1 MTEDRQKKAMSIF
14 LRITEVDDSSRTPLL
29 DQECGSDRQL
39 RKEVESL
46 LRHHTTQTLIS
57 SKHDT
62 FVTPPSH
69 NAVKNRRKTFIRQAS
84 IGIKR
89 QRNALLAAGAM
100 VLIIV
105 ATAAWA
111 FTKVRSSLQQSVER
125 QLTTVLDAEIKALE
139 LWIDV
144 RQEEATVWAQ
154 NDEVRSLVK
163 QLEQAVVEKQPTRQA
178 VLNDA
183 FLALLEPLSSQ
194 KGHQGL
200 AIVNLAGRFIAG
212 SEDLLNRVVNEK
224 ATPYLSKLAEGKAFF
239 VIPSKERRYVAGIHS
254 PIRDPSVTI
263 GAPVFDSN
271 GNVIAGLCFGF
282 DADEEFDRI
291 FSVANA
297 DSNGDTYA
305 FESNALLISNLSNR
319 TNEKWVQELKLIPST
334 AVQTALNLKIVD
346 PGFDLTVGQKA
357 AATSEQQPTEI
368 VQRALATR
376 KQKTATIVKNVQG
389 YRNYLGVEVVG
400 AAKWLDEWR
409 FGVATEMPMKDAF
422 APLRYVTSAFIFLI
436 ASVTLLALGLLVSA
450 LSLIRMRDRIGEAE
464 RLGAYQLQQLIGEG
478 GMGRVYKA
486 QHALLKREAAVKLL
500 DGLDSNQET
509 IDRFEREVQLTCQL
523 THPNTIQIYDYGR
536 SETGVFYYA
545 MEYLPGITLE
555 QLVALVGQIPPAR
568 VINLLSQVCASL
580 TEAHEVG
587 LIHRDIKPA
596 NVMLCNRGGIADF
609 AKVLDFGIA
618 KKLDPE
624 HEITHHDS
632 VVGTP
637 HYIAPER
644 ISNGSQVDSRS
655 DLYSV
660 GCVGF
665 YLLTGSTPFQ
675 ADSPVKL
682 FHQLLNKTAPAPSK
696 RTTQPVPVELD
707 QIIFACLAQEPN
719 ERPASAKAMRHVL
732 DELKEQHPWTQD
744 EAHAWWNGFR
754 TMKSSFT
761 QTDEPFSP

>member
-29 DQECGSDRQL
+29 DEECGSDRQL

-46 LRHHTTQTLIS
+46 LRHHTTKTLIS
-57 SKHDT
+57 SQHET
-62 FVTPPSH
+62 FTSPPSH
-69 NAVKNRRKTFIRQAS
+69 NALKNRRKTFIRQAS

-89 QRNALLAAGAM
+89 QRNALLAAGVM

-125 QLTTVLDAEIKALE
+125 QLTTVLNAEIKALE

-144 RQEEATVWAQ
+144 RQEEATVWAE
-154 NDEVRSLVK
+154 NDEVRSLVTK
-163 QLEQAVVEKQPTRQA
+163 LEEAVQKTDPDQQQAI
-178 VLNDA
+178 NDA
-183 FLALLEPLSSQ
+183 LMALLEPLSSQ
-194 KGHQGL
+194 EGHQGL
-200 AIVNLAGRFIAG
+200 AVINLSGRFIGG
-212 SEDLLNRVVNEK
+212 SEELINRVANEK
-224 ATPYLSKLAEGKAFF
+224 AAPYLSKLFAGKPFF
-239 VIPSKERRYVAGIHS
+239 AIPSKERRYVAGIHS

-263 GAPVFDSN
+263 GAPVFDLQR
-271 GNVIAGLCFGF
+271 NVIAALCFGF
-282 DADEEFDRI
+282 DADEEFARV
-291 FSVANA
+291 FSVANT
-297 DSNGDTYA
+297 DNNGDTYA

-319 TNEKWVQELKLIPST
+319 SNEKWVHKLGLIPF
-334 AVQTALNLKIVD
+334 AAEQTALNLKIVD
-346 PGFDLTVGQKA
+346 PGGDLTVGQTA
-357 AATSEQQPTEI
+357 VTRNEQQPTEI

-376 KQKTATIVKNVQG
+376 KLKTTEIVKDVHG

-409 FGVATEMPMKDAF
+409 FGVATEMPVKDAF

-436 ASVTLLALGLLVSA
+436 ISVTLLALGLLVSA

-464 RLGAYQLQQLIGEG
+464 HLGAYQLQQLIGEG

-500 DGLDSNQET
+500 DGLDSSQET

-555 QLVALVGQIPPAR
+555 QLVAHVGQIPPAR

-580 TEAHEVG
+580 TEAHDVG

-624 HEITHHDS
+624 HEITQHDS

-675 ADSPVKL
+675 ADSPVQL

-696 RTTQPVPVELD
+696 RTTQRIPVELD

-719 ERPASAKAMRHVL
+719 ERPASAKEMGHVL
-732 DELKEQHPWTQD
+732 DQLKEQHPWTQD

-761 QTDEPFSP
+761 QADEPFSP